1 MVIDPIDLIPK
12 RAMYKIAV
20 QRRVIMMTQ
29 HGITLVRSLILLAT
43 SAALVA
49 AFTDASQAAEAV
61 TVRVDIGP
69 NGHHAALHLAKEKGW
84 FSREGLEVDVQDG
97 RGSLNTIQLVA
108 ADQIDIGQVQLG
120 LVTIAREKKLPIKSF
135 AGFVRAGDLA
145 LIVGRDSGI
154 DTLADLKGRK
164 LVDFEGSVWAPF
176 INIFLAKAGLD
187 RNSVDVTLVAPP
199 ASASL
204 YRAKKA
210 DGFFSLDWYALPLM
224 EKTRPS
230 KSIRLVD
237 YGINFPSYGLVASI
251 KAFEGRKDML
261 AKFTRVQIETWEYI
275 WKGHI
280 DEAAQAVIKQRPGMT
295 LDPDAIKGQL
305 ELMRPYF
312 FTVATK
318 GKRIGW
324 QASSDWASAIK
335 SMKDTGVITGT
346 LKPEDYFT
354 NAFVPD

>member
-1 MVIDPIDLIPK
+1 MKCLATDHAVVNGLLPK
-12 RAMYKIAV
+12 G
-20 QRRVIMMTQ
+20 RVMMMTQ
-29 HGITLVRSLILLAT
+29 HRITLFVRSRILSTAIVAFLA
-43 SAALVA
+43 L
-49 AFTDASQAAEAV
+49 TDASQAAEKV

-120 LVTIAREKKLPIKSF
+120 LVTIARERKLPIKSF

-145 LIVGRDSGI
+145 LIVPRDSAI
-154 DTLADLKGRK
+154 NTVADLKGKK

-176 INIFLAKAGLD
+176 IDTFLGKAGLD
-187 RNSVDVTLVAPP
+187 RSSVDVTLVAPP

-204 YRAKKA
+204 YRAKSA

-224 EKTRPS
+224 EKSRPS
-230 KSIRLVD
+230 KALRLVD
-237 YGINFPSYGLVASI
+237 HGINFPSYGLVAST
-251 KAFEGRKDML
+251 KSFEGRKEML
-261 AKFTRVQIETWEYI
+261 AKFARVQIETWEYI

-295 LDPDAIKGQL
+295 LDHDAIKGQL

-312 FTVATK
+312 FTEATK

-324 QASSDWASAIK
+324 QASADWASAIK

-346 LKPEDYFT
+346 LKLEDYFT
-354 NAFVPD
+354 NAFIPD